1 MERLP
6 PSTSD
11 PHVLKTASITE
22 NESFRNGENEVRDW
36 IEALDARERSCALAF
51 VDESFLT
58 ALLSFASWSLS
69 PSTAKGGPSNQIDW
83 TATVDVDA
91 FSESM
96 LGRPHEI
103 LLSVSSAEDGN
114 VEAKDEFDKSTK
126 ATHATI
132 EETGRELID
141 SNALRIPRNKN
152 ARELALSDFNLIS
165 RVINKA
171 YLVFPAVFRHF
182 DAEFGDEK
190 SPAIVV
196 THDDKSEW
204 QQALNAFDEVFT
216 HFFGSGFLIN
226 VDLSQTSIE
235 TLLFLRLE
243 HLKKVNNFVP
253 LALIFLVRLEVAAIL
268 SFKDEFHSS
277 HDPTTRLRK
286 PLSRLLFTT
295 TMLASN
301 TQINCSLASF
311 LSAFCI
317 PSDSSIDITSLW
329 LTPLSY
335 LSYVERNNMKYDWVA
350 LDNAIGLSLNQVEA
364 PNPADDEVCIRSEG
378 TGTESKEAQIID
390 VQNATSESHDNLSI
404 HLKKKRKS
412 RKRKGGKKSSHS
424 EKHSIETIDVEV
436 ERGIKE
442 VVVTMAGTPPID
454 SESLVIKPIFSP
466 HIVSDE
472 VLPHLNQS
480 ISISSEDTDQSLS
493 AKDDAGN
500 KDTSA
505 AVGVPVPAPIAAPES
520 HPSQTARNAEI
531 EEDDED
537 AWERVEV
544 RGRGNR
550 RKGSDQQ
557 IPVKNRPHSGGPE
570 TSGLKKAKG
579 PRSVASRKKV
589 ANRKVAKD
597 ILSSVLDKV
606 ADEVQVKK
614 ATSSKQADNPWKVT
628 SNVLSNRSEPKVLSH
643 VQSRKMTPPREKTMR
658 DVLLGAQE
666 RTICEKQPSGVQNNS
681 SPNKDQVG
689 RTKLASSKVDKDIS
703 AATLADQNTAPT
715 YQETVSAVS
724 TPSNVATKQNQNSSE
739 ERISKSDSS
748 SVDETSETALSNGR
762 QSTQPKPGTSS
773 DNPPLPTL
781 LNPDNANSTTSS
793 VASSLE
799 IPSGCHRHHAGTG
812 DVNDVGYH
820 LLDVCDQL
828 SRDMCLFMSRRA
840 LALGARRRERGA
852 ILYALQDVLSKIWP
866 NSCHVE
872 MYGSCATQLDLPS
885 SDLDVVIMG
894 LDRTQNMIIHA
905 APPIPEIPSSPLV
918 HKVRPV
924 KASMNAT
931 SGTSN
936 LKPQALVKQ
945 HQVPSYPSF
954 IPLPLQ
960 SNADRVLRLAA
971 ELELQPWAVQVNA
984 IPTASVPVVK
994 VLCDPSRLVG
1004 GTISGDWMTHHQH
1017 LATDAAA
1024 AAGQSLKDVNKD
1036 KDSRSKQQLH
1046 SPPQPMLSWRG
1057 SDVMNGL
1064 LKLDITFEGPEHGGI
1079 GSTQF
1084 SARVVNDACL
1094 QANVAPDATP
1104 LVQVVMVLKE
1114 LLVQRKLNE
1123 PYSGGLS
1130 SYALLL
1136 LVVALLRERE
1146 VIRKEIERVELQRK
1160 AMAQGDATVA
1170 FANTGAVG
1178 RSEGVMPGASKAEC
1192 WTHMEVGQQVM
1203 KSAESRSGKV
1213 KTDASLGSQVPKLS
1227 ANYVKSKT
1235 ETIGTTTTVLSSW
1248 ASVAKK
1254 VPRQSSSRQLE
1265 SAGKIAGD
1273 TAAAIR
1279 EAPFKEKTIATFADA
1294 VSKTVAPTV
1303 TAKING
1309 VDLKSKRNGS
1319 HPVSD
1324 VAQPAQQDDK
1334 RTRTLAPANGADS
1347 SVRSNSKDEE
1357 SKSKKHP
1364 KSEVVSVDPSIIQGS
1379 YFAQGFNDI
1388 VEVLCSGETTAGKL
1402 LMHFLLY
1409 YGQHFD
1415 AQSTA
1420 IDISGKHERPFS
1432 NHVFPYAHISPYIQR
1447 RAHGTIDPVT
1457 GMLTVDP
1464 IVIFDP
1470 LEGAENTNVARRCF
1484 AWLSVRWIFAQSYN
1498 TLSSAV
1504 ERSASPSTPGAKHT
1518 AETRGDTNDTKP
1530 RASSTVTSDVSNDT
1544 TDPQSPLLRC
1554 LLSF

>member
-1 MERLP
+1 M
-6 PSTSD
+6 
-11 PHVLKTASITE
+11 
-22 NESFRNGENEVRDW
+22 
-36 IEALDARERSCALAF
+36 
-51 VDESFLT
+51 
-58 ALLSFASWSLS
+58 
-69 PSTAKGGPSNQIDW
+69 
-83 TATVDVDA
+83 
-91 FSESM
+91 
-96 LGRPHEI
+96 
-103 LLSVSSAEDGN
+103 
-114 VEAKDEFDKSTK
+114 
-126 ATHATI
+126 
-132 EETGRELID
+132 
-141 SNALRIPRNKN
+141 
-152 ARELALSDFNLIS
+152 
-165 RVINKA
+165 
-171 YLVFPAVFRHF
+171 
-182 DAEFGDEK
+182 
-190 SPAIVV
+190 
-196 THDDKSEW
+196 
-204 QQALNAFDEVFT
+204 
-216 HFFGSGFLIN
+216 
-226 VDLSQTSIE
+226 
-235 TLLFLRLE
+235 
-243 HLKKVNNFVP
+243 
-253 LALIFLVRLEVAAIL
+253 
-268 SFKDEFHSS
+268 
-277 HDPTTRLRK
+277 
-286 PLSRLLFTT
+286 
-295 TMLASN
+295 
-301 TQINCSLASF
+301 
-311 LSAFCI
+311 
-317 PSDSSIDITSLW
+317 
-329 LTPLSY
+329 
-335 LSYVERNNMKYDWVA
+335 
-350 LDNAIGLSLNQVEA
+350 
-364 PNPADDEVCIRSEG
+364 
-378 TGTESKEAQIID
+378 
-390 VQNATSESHDNLSI
+390 
-404 HLKKKRKS
+404 
-412 RKRKGGKKSSHS
+412 
-424 EKHSIETIDVEV
+424 
-436 ERGIKE
+436 KE
-442 VVVTMAGTPPID
+442 VVIAAAEMPPRN
-454 SESLVIKPIFSP
+454 SESLVIKPNLPP
-466 HIVSDE
+466 HVVADDIIEQSLERKTAE
-472 VLPHLNQS
+472 VPLHLNHS
-480 ISISSEDTDQSLS
+480 ISVSSEDSDHSLS
-493 AKDDAGN
+493 AKDDLGG

-505 AVGVPVPAPIAAPES
+505 ASKVPVPIASPES
-520 HPSQTARNAEI
+520 HLLHAARNAEV

-557 IPVKNRPHSGGPE
+557 MLPVKNRPHNGGPDG

-579 PRSVASRKKV
+579 ARSVASRKKV

-597 ILSSVLDKV
+597 IISSVLDKV

-614 ATSSKQADNPWKVT
+614 AISSKQADNPWKVT
-628 SNVLSNRSEPKVLSH
+628 NNVPSTRIEPKVLSH
-643 VQSRKMTPPREKTMR
+643 APSAKMTPPREKTMR
-658 DVLLGAQE
+658 DVLLGPQE
-666 RTICEKQPSGVQNNS
+666 STYSGKQPPIVQNTS
-681 SPNKDQVG
+681 SPKKDQVG
-689 RTKLASSKVDKDIS
+689 RTKITPNKVDKDIS
-703 AATLADQNTAPT
+703 TTALADQNTAPT

-724 TPSNVATKQNQNSSE
+724 TPSNVATKQDRNSSE
-739 ERISKSDSS
+739 ERVSKSDSS
-748 SVDETSETALSNGR
+748 SVDETNGTPLSNGR

-773 DNPPLPTL
+773 DSPPLPTL

-894 LDRTQNMIIHA
+894 LDRTQNMMIHA
-905 APPIPEIPSSPLV
+905 APPMPETPSSPSL
-918 HKVRPV
+918 HKIRPV
-924 KASMNAT
+924 KASTNET

-936 LKPQALVKQ
+936 LKPQAPAKQ
-945 HQVPSYPSF
+945 HQVPPYPSF
-954 IPLPLQ
+954 IPLPIQ

-1004 GTISGDWMTHHQH
+1004 GTISGDWMAHHQH

-1024 AAGQSLKDVNKD
+1024 AAGQSLKDGIKD

-1046 SPPQPMLSWRG
+1046 SPPQPLLSWRG

-1160 AMAQGDATVA
+1160 AMAQGDATVV
-1170 FANTGAVG
+1170 FTNTGAVG
-1178 RSEGVMPGASKAEC
+1178 RSEGVMPGASIAEC
-1192 WTHMEVGQQVM
+1192 WTHVEAGQQAM
-1203 KSAESRSGKV
+1203 KSAENRSGKV
-1213 KTDASLGSQVPKLS
+1213 KTNASLGSQVPKLS
-1227 ANYVKSKT
+1227 TNSLKNKAGIAT
-1235 ETIGTTTTVLSSW
+1235 ETIGSTTTGLSSW

-1254 VPRQSSSRQLE
+1254 VPQHSSPRQLE
-1265 SAGKIAGD
+1265 SAGKKAAGD

-1279 EAPFKEKTIATFADA
+1279 EAPSKEKAKATFADA
-1294 VSKTVAPTV
+1294 VSKTAAPTV
-1303 TAKING
+1303 TTKING
-1309 VDLKSKRNGS
+1309 VDSNSKQNGS
-1319 HPVSD
+1319 HSVPNF
-1324 VAQPAQQDDK
+1324 AQSSQQDDK
-1334 RTRTLAPANGADS
+1334 RTRTLASTNGADT
-1347 SVRSNSKDEE
+1347 SVRSNSKDDE
-1357 SKSKKHP
+1357 SKFKKHS
-1364 KSEVVSVDPSIIQGS
+1364 KSEAVSVDPSIIQGS

-1420 IDISGKHERPFS
+1420 IDISGKHERPYS

-1518 AETRGDTNDTKP
+1518 AETRGDPSDSKP

>member
-1 MERLP
+1 ME
-6 PSTSD
+6 
-11 PHVLKTASITE
+11 HGV
-22 NESFRNGENEVRDW
+22 
-36 IEALDARERSCALAF
+36 
-51 VDESFLT
+51 
-58 ALLSFASWSLS
+58 
-69 PSTAKGGPSNQIDW
+69 
-83 TATVDVDA
+83 
-91 FSESM
+91 
-96 LGRPHEI
+96 
-103 LLSVSSAEDGN
+103 
-114 VEAKDEFDKSTK
+114 
-126 ATHATI
+126 
-132 EETGRELID
+132 
-141 SNALRIPRNKN
+141 
-152 ARELALSDFNLIS
+152 
-165 RVINKA
+165 
-171 YLVFPAVFRHF
+171 
-182 DAEFGDEK
+182 
-190 SPAIVV
+190 
-196 THDDKSEW
+196 
-204 QQALNAFDEVFT
+204 
-216 HFFGSGFLIN
+216 
-226 VDLSQTSIE
+226 
-235 TLLFLRLE
+235 
-243 HLKKVNNFVP
+243 
-253 LALIFLVRLEVAAIL
+253 
-268 SFKDEFHSS
+268 
-277 HDPTTRLRK
+277 
-286 PLSRLLFTT
+286 
-295 TMLASN
+295 
-301 TQINCSLASF
+301 
-311 LSAFCI
+311 
-317 PSDSSIDITSLW
+317 
-329 LTPLSY
+329 
-335 LSYVERNNMKYDWVA
+335 
-350 LDNAIGLSLNQVEA
+350 
-364 PNPADDEVCIRSEG
+364 
-378 TGTESKEAQIID
+378 
-390 VQNATSESHDNLSI
+390 
-404 HLKKKRKS
+404 
-412 RKRKGGKKSSHS
+412 
-424 EKHSIETIDVEV
+424 
-436 ERGIKE
+436 KE
-442 VVVTMAGTPPID
+442 VVVTTAGTPPLD
-454 SESLVIKPIFSP
+454 SESLVAMPNLP
-466 HIVSDE
+466 LCIVLDDPTE
-472 VLPHLNQS
+472 ETTERKTADIPPPPNHL
-480 ISISSEDTDQSLS
+480 ISISSTDSDQALS
-493 AKDDAGN
+493 AGDSGKKDA
-500 KDTSA
+500 SA
-505 AVGVPVPAPIAAPES
+505 AVRGPIASPES
-520 HPSQTARNAEI
+520 HPFHEARNAEV

-557 IPVKNRPHSGGPE
+557 MFPAKNRPHSGGPDG
-570 TSGLKKAKG
+570 TSGSKKAKG
-579 PRSVASRKKV
+579 ARSVASRKKV

-606 ADEVQVKK
+606 ADEVQIKK

-628 SNVLSNRSEPKVLSH
+628 SSVPSTRSEPKALSH
-643 VQSRKMTPPREKTMR
+643 APSTKMTPPREKTMR
-658 DVLLGAQE
+658 DVLLGSQE
-666 RTICEKQPSGVQNNS
+666 STFSDKQPPVVQNS
-681 SPNKDQVG
+681 SFAKKDQNG
-689 RTKLASSKVDKDIS
+689 RTKGVITKVDKDITT
-703 AATLADQNTAPT
+703 ATLADQNTAPT

-724 TPSNVATKQNQNSSE
+724 TPSNVATKQDRNSSE
-739 ERISKSDSS
+739 ERASKSDSS
-748 SVDETSETALSNGR
+748 SVDERSETPLSNGR
-762 QSTQPKPGTSS
+762 QSTQPRPGASS
-773 DNPPLPTL
+773 DDPPLPTL

-799 IPSGCHRHHAGTG
+799 IPSGCHRHHAGSG

-840 LALGARRRERGA
+840 LALGSRRRERGA

-894 LDRTQNMIIHA
+894 LDRTQNMMIHA
-905 APPIPEIPSSPLV
+905 APPMPETPSNPLV
-918 HKVRPV
+918 HKIRPV
-924 KASMNAT
+924 KDSTNEASG
-931 SGTSN
+931 SSN
-936 LKPQALVKQ
+936 LQPQAPVQQ
-945 HQVPSYPSF
+945 HQVPAYPSF
-954 IPLPLQ
+954 IPLPIQ
-960 SNADRVLRLAA
+960 SNADRVRRLAV

-1004 GTISGDWMTHHQH
+1004 GTISGDWMAHHQH

-1024 AAGQSLKDVNKD
+1024 AAGHSLKDVTKD
-1036 KDSRSKQQLH
+1036 KDSRSNQQLH

-1094 QANVAPDATP
+1094 HANVAPDATP

-1178 RSEGVMPGASKAEC
+1178 RSEGAMPGALKAEC
-1192 WTHMEVGQQVM
+1192 GTRVEAGQQAM
-1203 KSAESRSGKV
+1203 KSAENMPGKV
-1213 KTDASLGSQVPKLS
+1213 KTNASLVPRLS
-1227 ANYVKSKT
+1227 ANYVKNKAGIAT
-1235 ETIGTTTTVLSSW
+1235 EAIGSPTTGLSSW

-1265 SAGKIAGD
+1265 SAGKIVGD
-1273 TAAAIR
+1273 TSSATR
-1279 EAPFKEKTIATFADA
+1279 ETPSKEKTKATFADA
-1294 VSKTVAPTV
+1294 VSKTVAPIV
-1303 TAKING
+1303 TANVNG
-1309 VDLKSKRNGS
+1309 VDPKSRQNGS
-1319 HPVSD
+1319 HPVYE
-1324 VAQPAQQDDK
+1324 VAQAAQQDDK
-1334 RTRTLAPANGADS
+1334 RMRTLASVSIVNGADS
-1347 SVRSNSKDEE
+1347 SVRSNLKEEE
-1357 SKSKKHP
+1357 SKSKKQP
-1364 KSEVVSVDPSIIQGS
+1364 KSEAVSVDPSIIQGS

-1447 RAHGTIDPVT
+1447 RAHGTIDPIT

-1504 ERSASPSTPGAKHT
+1504 ERSASPSTTGAKHT
-1518 AETRGDTNDTKP
+1518 AETRGDTSDSKP
-1530 RASSTVTSDVSNDT
+1530 RASSTVNSDVSNDT